1 MSDGGD
7 ASATRSAALSWKV
20 PALLVALAAV
30 IGALPPL
37 HEIDLSQHLAMG
49 EWIVRNRAVP
59 FVEPFAWTR
68 EGQPYFAYSWL
79 VQLLMFVLLRAFG
92 PIGLH
97 VLEGLVVG
105 GSVAAAWWAA
115 RRLGWRSGAVLVVA
129 VLHLALLWGVASTL
143 RPQQVLFLA
152 VPLAW
157 GVAAVIRD
165 RGPSAGRLAGLAGI
179 GALAANTHIFFPLTA
194 APIAY
199 FLIVDRDTRRW
210 LTAGAALAVGWLISP
225 YALAW
230 PQVFALNFGHNILL
244 GRPPSIAEFVPGLE
258 YAMHRPGVILTAL
271 VLVAAPWLSGWQDL
285 QIRERVGRML
295 FWTVGVMLFAYAG
308 RLILVW
314 WMLAFPLVG
323 DIAHRIL
330 GGMEA
335 GLARPFSR
343 VAAGGLAAILLV
355 VSAPQVSPAFWLFE
369 GDTVHRMLPRGGED
383 PALWLPSWLLCNTLP
398 GAHGKIFTEFN
409 YGSELNWRLPG
420 YSPSIDGRTIFPD
433 SIAVDFSFQPYG
445 RRPVHATTWRH
456 ADLALLDGSFWAVP
470 ELNADS
476 AWVLLAQGRRWS
488 HGGVAGLWA
497 KREWWSRWSTTGGLP
512 ALDVHP
518 GDPRGTCAAT
528 GVFPKP

>member
-105 GSVAAAWWAA
+105 GLVAAAWWAA
-115 RRLGWRSGAVLVVA
+115 RRLAGGPAPCSWWRSCTSRCSGASPA
-129 VLHLALLWGVASTL
+129 RCGRNRFSFWRCRWPGVS
-143 RPQQVLFLA
+143 RP
-152 VPLAW
+152 
-157 GVAAVIRD
+157 VIRD

-179 GALAANTHIFFPLTA
+179 SGVLAAANTHIFFPLTA

-199 FLIVDRDTRRW
+199 FLVIVDRDTRRW

-355 VSAPQVSPAFWLFE
+355 VSAPRSAPRSGCSKAIPCTACCRAGASIPRCGYVLAALQHPARRPW
-369 GDTVHRMLPRGGED
+369 ED
-383 PALWLPSWLLCNTLP
+383 L
-398 GAHGKIFTEFN
+398 HGVQLRQRIELASARVFTE
-409 YGSELNWRLPG
+409 
-420 YSPSIDGRTIFPD
+420 
-433 SIAVDFSFQPYG
+433 
-445 RRPVHATTWRH
+445 H
-456 ADLALLDGSFWAVP
+456 
-470 ELNADS
+470 
-476 AWVLLAQGRRWS
+476 
-488 HGGVAGLWA
+488 
-497 KREWWSRWSTTGGLP
+497 
-512 ALDVHP
+512 
-518 GDPRGTCAAT
+518 
-528 GVFPKP
+528 